1 MLPPL
6 KGVTTLSVP
15 DQKLRTAERTILL
28 SQVFTFH
35 ISLTSA
41 SNYITPVEA
50 YCTPWVPW
58 VPPAEALP
66 TWFLVSVKGSLSS
79 HQWSDGT
86 TLCLFRQVQTVLI
99 IELRCLN
106 LILSQKSC
114 SMLLFQWVIAHNLLN
129 IVSNNTKSIADL
141 RCTISEL

>member
-6 KGVTTLSVP
+6 KGVTILPVQ

-50 YCTPWVPW
+50 YCTPWVP
-58 VPPAEALP
+58 EALP

-99 IELRCLN
+99 TELRCLN

-141 RCTISEL
+141 HCTISEL

>member
-6 KGVTTLSVP
+6 KRVTILPVQ
-15 DQKLRTAERTILL
+15 DQKLRTAESTILL

-35 ISLTSA
+35 ISLKSA

-50 YCTPWVPW
+50 YCTPWVP
-58 VPPAEALP
+58 PAEALP
-66 TWFLVSVKGSLSS
+66 AWFLVSVKGSSSS
-79 HQWSDGT
+79 HSWSDGT